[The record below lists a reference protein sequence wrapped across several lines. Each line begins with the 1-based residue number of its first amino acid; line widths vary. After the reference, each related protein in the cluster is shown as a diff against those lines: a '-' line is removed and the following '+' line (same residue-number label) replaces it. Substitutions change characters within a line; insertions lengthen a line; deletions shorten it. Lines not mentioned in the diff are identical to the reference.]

1 MPFPI
6 AVRRDGRARLTR
18 LIFATI
24 ATLHGDFMKLY
35 YAPGACSLA
44 SHIALQESGL
54 PYETEKVDLKVKQTA
69 GGTDFNAINPKG
81 YVPALILDSGET
93 LTEGSALLAYIGELA
108 PSARL
113 IMPAGT
119 MGNFRVRE
127 WLAFIGTEL
136 HKNFGPL
143 FRPTTPEATREAAL
157 EMLRR
162 RLGFVSDA
170 LTGKP
175 YLTGEQFTV
184 ADAYLYTVLR
194 WAVPLK
200 IDLSPWPQLTA
211 FMTRVTARPAVQST
225 LTAEGLPH

>member
-1 MPFPI
+1 
-6 AVRRDGRARLTR
+6 
-18 LIFATI
+18 
-24 ATLHGDFMKLY
+24 MKLY

-44 SHIALQESGL
+44 AHIALQESAL
-54 PYETEKVDLKVKQTA
+54 PYETEKVDLKTKRTA

-81 YVPALILDSGET
+81 YVPALVLDSGET
-93 LTEGSALLAYIGELA
+93 LTEGGALLGYIGELA

-113 IMPAGT
+113 ILPAGT
-119 MGNFRVRE
+119 MGNYRVRE

-143 FRPTTPEATREAAL
+143 FRATTPEATREASL
-157 EMLRR
+157 EVLRR
-162 RLGFVSDA
+162 RFGFVSEA

-194 WAVPLK
+194 WSVPLQ
-200 IDLSPWPQLTA
+200 IDLAPWPPLGA
-211 FMTRVTARPAVQST
+211 FMTRVTARPAVQAALS
-225 LTAEGLPH
+225 AEGLPH